1 VSPTLQYLY
10 LTTTGRL
17 SGRPR
22 RIEIWFTR
30 HGGRYYLVAEHGRR
44 AQWVQ
49 NLLADPA
56 VRARVGTRSFRAR
69 ARVVD
74 RGAER
79 DLVGAVRRRS
89 EAKYGWGDGLV
100 VELGPARRGAL
111 SPSPRPRSAR
121 RRRATPRPPR

>member
-1 VSPTLQYLY
+1 VSREPKYLY
-10 LTTTGRL
+10 LTTTGRV

-30 HGGRYYLVAEHGRR
+30 HAGRYYLVAENGLR

-56 VRARVGTRSFRAR
+56 VRVRVGARTMRGR
-69 ARVVD
+69 ARVID
-74 RGAER
+74 RRAEGALAGEI
-79 DLVGAVRRRS
+79 RRRS

-100 VELGPARRGAL
+100 VEITPASRAA
-111 SPSPRPRSAR
+111 P
-121 RRRATPRPPR
+121 RRRARRSIRASPPR

>member
-1 VSPTLQYLY
+1 MSREPRYLY

-17 SGRPR
+17 SRRPR

-30 HGGRYYLVAEHGRR
+30 HEGRYYVVAEHGRR

-56 VRARVGTRSFRAR
+56 VRARVGARSFRAR

-100 VELGPARRGAL
+100 VEISPVS
-111 SPSPRPRSAR
+111 SPSRPPRSAP
-121 RRRATPRPPR
+121 RRRAAPRPPR

>member
-1 VSPTLQYLY
+1 MSREPKYLY

-30 HGGRYYLVAEHGRR
+30 HEGRYYLVAEHGLE

-49 NLLADPA
+49 NLLADPV
-56 VRARVGTRSFRAR
+56 VRVRVGARSMRGR
-69 ARVVD
+69 ARVV
-74 RGAER
+74 ER
-79 DLVGAVRRRS
+79 RVESALVGEVRRRS

-100 VELGPARRGAL
+100 VEIEPAPRVVTRRRG
-111 SPSPRPRSAR
+111 
-121 RRRATPRPPR
+121 

>member
-1 VSPTLQYLY
+1 VSREPKYLY
-10 LTTTGRL
+10 LTTTGRV

-30 HGGRYYLVAEHGRR
+30 HEGRYYLVAEHGLR

-56 VRARVGTRSFRAR
+56 VRVRVGGPSMRGR

-74 RGAER
+74 RRAEPGLR
-79 DLVGAVRRRS
+79 EEIRRAS

-100 VELGPARRGAL
+100 VEIAPSRAAPPRRDR
-111 SPSPRPRSAR
+111 RPRA
-121 RRRATPRPPR
+121 